1 MEHKTNDETR
11 KCDLVWGKR
20 ENERATTSKKRQRQR
35 QNALMKLAPGCWAPG
50 IKLKSKIESQ
60 PILFETIRSL
70 QSLWMLWLSLYSQNS
85 ELILFFLSSGLTNAF
100 LIHHDCAFFLTPFR
114 YKVILQI
121 WLLSISCKNNHFLF
135 FPGKMVM
142 AFQCSANPY
151 EWREM
156 K

>member
-1 MEHKTNDETR
+1 MEHKTNAETI
-11 KCDLVWGKR
+11 KWDLVWGKR
-20 ENERATTSKKRQRQR
+20 ENERATTSKKTSAAAAECFDEISSRLLSTRYQIKVQNWITTHFIWDNQIITIALDALAFFVFAEQR
-35 QNALMKLAPGCWAPG
+35 AH
-50 IKLKSKIESQ
+50 S
-60 PILFETIRSL
+60 
-70 QSLWMLWLSLYSQNS
+70 
-85 ELILFFLSSGLTNAF
+85 FFLSSGLTNAF

-142 AFQCSANPY
+142 AFQCSANPS